1 MDRCVLLANWLCMLT
16 ICLRGTSEHM
26 MNMYWLRIIA
36 SVASVLMWV
45 QMFFW
50 LRLFDSMA
58 QYVDL
63 IIETVIDISELL
75 KLLTLLVLMLSSDFY
90 LVQVNRM

>member
-1 MDRCVLLANWLCMLT
+1 
-16 ICLRGTSEHM
+16 
-26 MNMYWLRIIA
+26 
-36 SVASVLMWV
+36 MWV

>member
-1 MDRCVLLANWLCMLT
+1 
-16 ICLRGTSEHM
+16 